1 MMKISSLN
9 GKSGSLRFS
18 LYIKRND
25 KTVYYQ
31 ENRGII
37 LNRAKEYYK
46 NSQGRLK
53 ELSTN
58 QYRELLS
65 EKEKNIKREY
75 GRNRYKNMSEEI
87 QQRLKEYQKKYCKA
101 KKLT

>member
-1 MMKISSLN
+1 MKISSLN
-9 GKSGSLRFS
+9 EKSGSLRFS

-53 ELSTN
+53 ERSTN
-58 QYRELLS
+58 
-65 EKEKNIKREY
+65 
-75 GRNRYKNMSEEI
+75 
-87 QQRLKEYQKKYCKA
+87 
-101 KKLT
+101 

>member
-1 MMKISSLN
+1 MKISSLN

-31 ENRGII
+31 GNIGII

-58 QYRELLS
+58 
-65 EKEKNIKREY
+65 
-75 GRNRYKNMSEEI
+75 
-87 QQRLKEYQKKYCKA
+87 
-101 KKLT
+101 

>member
-1 MMKISSLN
+1 MKISSLN
-9 GKSGSLRFS
+9 GKSGSLCFS

-46 NSQGRLK
+46 NSQDRLK

-87 QQRLKEYQKKYCKA
+87 QQRLKEYQKNIV
-101 KKLT
+101 KLKN

>member
-1 MMKISSLN
+1 MKISSLN

-37 LNRAKEYYK
+37 LNRAKEDYK

-58 QYRELLS
+58 
-65 EKEKNIKREY
+65 
-75 GRNRYKNMSEEI
+75 
-87 QQRLKEYQKKYCKA
+87 
-101 KKLT
+101 

>member
-1 MMKISSLN
+1 MKISSLN
-9 GKSGSLRFS
+9 GESGSLRFS
-18 LYIKRND
+18 LYIKKND

-46 NSQGRLK
+46 SSQDRLK

-58 QYRELLS
+58 
-65 EKEKNIKREY
+65 
-75 GRNRYKNMSEEI
+75 
-87 QQRLKEYQKKYCKA
+87 
-101 KKLT
+101 